1 MPPEDDTSPETPS
14 AKRRFSANQAGH
26 LVRLLQVTIDRISTL
41 ERSMISLQCR
51 IDRSIESV
59 SLRERMKEIQDDCIK
74 QLEWFIE
81 SLDDDDDRPS
91 QTIILNTPSRTK
103 SDSLK
108 PKKEKITQLVVLIVT
123 AVAAFFMALK
133 ESGIIK

>member
-81 SLDDDDDRPS
+81 SLDDDDRPS